1 MQKEIDSVKQVIGNT
16 INQPILKDGRN
27 ILVFF
32 GLGIMIMGTIIV
44 WVSFMFIL
52 FMSTCSSL
60 LILQLCVEPRPTFCT
75 VNKH

>member
-1 MQKEIDSVKQVIGNT
+1 MQKEIDSVKQVVGNT

-27 ILVFF
+27 ILVF
-32 GLGIMIMGTIIV
+32 IMIMGTIIV

-60 LILQLCVEPRPTFCT
+60 LILQLCVEPRPTFFT